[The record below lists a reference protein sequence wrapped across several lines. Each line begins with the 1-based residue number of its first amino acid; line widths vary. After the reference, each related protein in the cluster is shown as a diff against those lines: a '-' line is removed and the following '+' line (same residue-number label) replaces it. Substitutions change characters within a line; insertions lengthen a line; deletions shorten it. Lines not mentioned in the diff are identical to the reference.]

1 MESFEIEFTMGIN
14 ENGDE
19 KFRFLDMNCYYDF
32 DISQKLEMLDVIRKG
47 LIEKEIFEV
56 TKMINNLHHL
66 QPHPTQ
72 DPEITRLIE
81 TQTKLLEG
89 LKNNGN

>member
-1 MESFEIEFTMGIN
+1 MEAIDVEFTIGIDDDW
-14 ENGDE
+14 DE
-19 KFRFLDMNCYYDF
+19 KFRFLEMNCYYDF

-72 DPEITRLIE
+72 DPELTKLIE
-81 TQTKLLEG
+81 TQTKLLER

>member
-1 MESFEIEFTMGIN
+1 MESIDVKFTIGVD
-14 ENGDE
+14 EDWDE
-19 KFRFLDMNCYYDF
+19 KFRLLDMNCYYDF

-66 QPHPTQ
+66 HHSRQK
-72 DPEITRLIE
+72 EELIKLIE
-81 TQTKLLEG
+81 VQTKLFKG

>member
-1 MESFEIEFTMGIN
+1 MEAIDVEFTIGVDDDW
-14 ENGDE
+14 DE
-19 KFRFLDMNCYYDF
+19 KFRFLEMNCYYDF

-47 LIEKEIFEV
+47 LIENEIFEV

-66 QPHPTQ
+66 SNSRQNSELTK
-72 DPEITRLIE
+72 LIE

>member
-1 MESFEIEFTMGIN
+1 MEAIDIEFTMGVD
-14 ENGDE
+14 EDWDE
-19 KFRFLDMNCYYDF
+19 KFRLLEMNCYYDF

-47 LIEKEIFEV
+47 LIEEEILKV
-56 TKMINNLHHL
+56 TNIINTLHHS
-66 QPHPTQ
+66 TQ
-72 DPEITRLIE
+72 NSNELTKLIE

>member
-1 MESFEIEFTMGIN
+1 MEAIEIEFTMGID
-14 ENGDE
+14 EDWDE
-19 KFRFLDMNCYYDF
+19 KFRLLDMNCYYDF

-66 QPHPTQ
+66 SNSRQNSELTK
-72 DPEITRLIE
+72 LIE
-81 TQTKLLEG
+81 TQTKLLER

>member
-1 MESFEIEFTMGIN
+1 MEAIDVEFTMGVD
-14 ENGDE
+14 EDWDE
-19 KFRFLDMNCYYDF
+19 KFRLLEMHCYYDF

-47 LIEKEIFEV
+47 LIEEEIRKV
-56 TKMINNLHHL
+56 TNIIDTLHHL
-66 QPHPTQ
+66 TQ
-72 DPEITRLIE
+72 DSEELTKLIE

>member
-1 MESFEIEFTMGIN
+1 MEAIDVKFTIGVD
-14 ENGDE
+14 EDWDE

-47 LIEKEIFEV
+47 LIENEIFEV
-56 TKMINNLHHL
+56 TKLINNLHHL
-66 QPHPTQ
+66 GNSRQNSELTK
-72 DPEITRLIE
+72 LIE
-81 TQTKLLEG
+81 TQTKLLER

>member
-1 MESFEIEFTMGIN
+1 MEAIDVEFTIGVDDDW
-14 ENGDE
+14 DE
-19 KFRFLDMNCYYDF
+19 KFRFLEMNCYYDF

-66 QPHPTQ
+66 SNSRQNSELTK
-72 DPEITRLIE
+72 LIE
-81 TQTKLLEG
+81 TQTKLLER

>member
-1 MESFEIEFTMGIN
+1 MESIDVKFTIGVD
-14 ENGDE
+14 EDWDE
-19 KFRFLDMNCYYDF
+19 KFRLLDMNCYYDF

-66 QPHPTQ
+66 PHARQ
-72 DPEITRLIE
+72 KAELIKLIE
-81 TQTKLLEG
+81 VQTKLFKG

>member
-1 MESFEIEFTMGIN
+1 MIVEVIDVTFTMGVD
-14 ENGDE
+14 EDWDE
-19 KFRFLDMNCYYDF
+19 KFRLLEMNGYYNF

-47 LIEKEIFEV
+47 LIEEEISKV
-56 TKMINNLHHL
+56 TNIINTLHQSTYDGDEL
-66 QPHPTQ
+66 TK
-72 DPEITRLIE
+72 LIE

>member
-1 MESFEIEFTMGIN
+1 MEAIEIEFTMGIN

-19 KFRFLDMNCYYDF
+19 KFQFLDMNCYYDF

-66 QPHPTQ
+66 SNSRQNSELTK
-72 DPEITRLIE
+72 LIE
-81 TQTKLLEG
+81 MQTKLLER

>member
-1 MESFEIEFTMGIN
+1 MEAIDVEFTIGVDDDW
-14 ENGDE
+14 DE
-19 KFRFLDMNCYYDF
+19 KFRLLEMNCYYDF

-47 LIEKEIFEV
+47 LIENEIFEV

-66 QPHPTQ
+66 SNSRQNSELTK
-72 DPEITRLIE
+72 LIE